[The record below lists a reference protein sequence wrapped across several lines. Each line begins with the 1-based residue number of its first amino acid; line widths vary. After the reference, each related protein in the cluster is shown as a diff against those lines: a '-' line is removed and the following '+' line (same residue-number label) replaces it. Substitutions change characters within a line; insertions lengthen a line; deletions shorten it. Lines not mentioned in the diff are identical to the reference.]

1 MAPPIPQASAAVG
14 VCMTYGCPHQPA
26 RYPRGVAVNCG
37 MAQVCTLCCLSGGG
51 HVYGLGLTGGGRSLG
66 VVTSDLSIGDIVAG
80 DCAPDSCGLS
90 RWRGAV
96 SHCWTK
102 TEPPASERH
111 RSVTAAVRARPGFP
125 SLKAPPIATSWC
137 PSASGS
143 GAPQYSESAT
153 QIPWFPCQRIRKLT
167 LGGVSRPQA
176 AGRRRSSP
184 I

>member
-102 TEPPASERH
+102 TAPPASERQ

-125 SLKAPPIATSWC
+125 SLTAPPLLHRGVRVPAAPALHSIPSRQHRFRGF
-137 PSASGS
+137 PVSAS
-143 GAPQYSESAT
+143 ES
-153 QIPWFPCQRIRKLT
+153 
-167 LGGVSRPQA
+167 
-176 AGRRRSSP
+176 
-184 I
+184 